1 MQCLRRVVAASTHSL
16 TNFGGLSPLSLQ
28 AARFV
33 SGSKSPEVLWTET
46 VPTNFSS
53 LRDAPRTS
61 QNLITNYELRIT
73 NYFNSH
79 YQLHKSLYI

>member
-1 MQCLRRVVAASTHSL
+1 MGHLFL
-16 TNFGGLSPLSLQ
+16 TNFGGLSPLPLQ

-61 QNLITNYELRIT
+61 QNVITNYELRIT
-73 NYFNSH
+73 NYFNDVVE
-79 YQLHKSLYI
+79 IN